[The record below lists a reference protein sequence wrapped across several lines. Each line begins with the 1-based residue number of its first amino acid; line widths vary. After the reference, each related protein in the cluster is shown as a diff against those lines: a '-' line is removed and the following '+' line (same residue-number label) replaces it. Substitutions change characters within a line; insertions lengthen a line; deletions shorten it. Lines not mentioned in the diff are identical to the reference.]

1 MRPLPAA
8 KPATLIVTRGLPGSG
23 KTSWARYRL
32 ASIDAGALVRVN
44 RDDLRRMMLRT
55 DYRKPVRTQEQ
66 WVSIL
71 RDTALRELL
80 GAGISVIVDDTNL
93 NPTHVRRMFT
103 IARSVGATWRVQDSL
118 HVPLDLCVLRDHFRE
133 GTACVGKNVI
143 LDMHAEFIAPLNG
156 EPMPIPEPE

>member
-1 MRPLPAA
+1 
-8 KPATLIVTRGLPGSG
+8 
-23 KTSWARYRL
+23 
-32 ASIDAGALVRVN
+32 
-44 RDDLRRMMLRT
+44 MMLRT

-93 NPTHVRRMFT
+93 NPTHVQRMFT
-103 IARSVGATWRVQDSL
+103 IARSVGATWRVQDFL
-118 HVPLDLCVLRDHFRE
+118 HVPVDLCVLRDHFRD
-133 GTACVGKNVI
+133 GTARVGKSVI
-143 LDMHAEFIAPLNG
+143 LDMHTNFIAPLNG